1 MSHRIWA
8 AVLIVLE
15 AAAMALLSN
24 MRETAAGAWWDTWVV
39 PLTVS
44 ALAVAAAFRWPAWNP
59 SQATLRRT
67 LALLAVA
74 WGTKYLLAP
83 HQYRFF
89 ALFLFSSLAH
99 ALAQFLL
106 TWQILELW
114 RRPVEVRLPS
124 WFVAVGGVVMI
135 CVADVQITP
144 WQRGGFEWITA
155 AWAVTAALCLGSG
168 HARPHSLPH
177 GRATRLLACALV
189 LVIALGLAIAGGR
202 GLFHV
207 TRNFEGLLRL
217 EDAPP
222 PGMRWS
228 QQKTQR
234 RLSSVP
240 FGRQPGDLS
249 ISLRVYAAESPGYLK
264 IHAFD
269 RFDRS
274 TWNAAAPTG
283 RLGRFDPTP
292 HPLDD
297 NTTPWPVFRTRSEPL
312 TPDRQAEIDSA
323 QVITLWPSRKLASRI
338 PVPVGVLGV
347 QVEASEVAASADGV
361 LVADEL
367 PAGHPCRLLVA
378 SQAATE
384 TDAAPSGSR
393 LLQLPDQ
400 LPAVTRRLATRLFQD
415 CRSDAEKIAAVI
427 RHFQESY
434 GYRFGVSVPPGRD
447 PLEWFLEEQPE
458 AHCEYFATAAAVL
471 LRLGDVPCRYVTGF
485 VVTEYNEFGNHW
497 VARGKDAHAWV
508 EAHDR
513 DRGWILVEATPGA
526 GLPRPASASETNPWW
541 ESLRG
546 DVQRRRVEFESA
558 GWLAVLTMSLEWL
571 ATIPG
576 MLVIVGGSVL
586 AGRFCYRRF
595 RGRSRRR
602 RLRRDPLARRR
613 TRLLARMDHRLA
625 RYALVRAPHETLHQF
640 ASRLGNHAAASWYRH
655 FAVAL
660 YTGTLDRKTLDQLA
674 LQVRSSHH
682 PNLVPQSSH

>member
-24 MRETAAGAWWDTWVV
+24 MPETAAGAWWDTLVV
-39 PLTVS
+39 PIAVS
-44 ALAVAAAFRWPAWNP
+44 ALAVAAVLRWPAWSP
-59 SQATLRRT
+59 SKATVRRT

-106 TWQILELW
+106 TWQLLELW
-114 RRPVEVRLPS
+114 RRPVHVRLPS
-124 WFVAVGGVVMI
+124 WFVAMGGVVMI

-144 WQRGGFEWITA
+144 GQRDSFEWMTA
-155 AWAVTAALCLGSG
+155 AWAVTAALCLGCG

-177 GRATRLLACALV
+177 GRAVRLLACSLV
-189 LVIALGLAIAGGR
+189 LVIAGGLAIAGGR
-202 GLFHV
+202 AVFHV

-217 EDAPP
+217 EDSPP
-222 PGMRWS
+222 PGMRWHH
-228 QQKTQR
+228 QTTQR
-234 RLSSVP
+234 RLGSVP

-249 ISLRVYAAESPGYLK
+249 ISLRVYAAASPGYLK

-269 RFDRS
+269 RFDHS
-274 TWNAAAPTG
+274 TWNTSAPTG
-283 RLGRFDPTP
+283 RLGRFDSPP
-292 HPLDD
+292 DPLDD
-297 NTTPWPVFRTRSEPL
+297 NNAHWPVFRTRSGPL
-312 TPDRQAEIDSA
+312 TRDRQAEIDSA
-323 QVITLWPSRKLASRI
+323 QVITLWPSRQLASRI
-338 PVPVGVLGV
+338 PVPEGVLGV

-378 SQAATE
+378 GQSATNIDE
-384 TDAAPSGSR
+384 APSGSR
-393 LLQLPDQ
+393 LLQLPDH
-400 LPAVTRRLATRLFQD
+400 LPAVTQRLATRLFQD
-415 CRSDAEKIAAVI
+415 CRSDAEKITAVS

-485 VVTEYNEFGNHW
+485 VVTEYNEFGDHW
-497 VARGKDAHAWV
+497 VARSKDAHAWV
-508 EAHDR
+508 EAYDR
-513 DRGWILVEATPGA
+513 NRGWIQVEATPADGV
-526 GLPRPASASETNPWW
+526 PRPASASETNPWW
-541 ESLRG
+541 ESLSG

-558 GWLAVLTMSLEWL
+558 GWLAILTMTLEWL

-586 AGRFCYRRF
+586 FGRFCW
-595 RGRSRRR
+595 R
-602 RLRRDPLARRR
+602 RLRRRSPRKRQRLDPLARRR
-613 TRLLARMDHRLA
+613 TRLLARMDRRLA
-625 RYALVRAPHETLHQF
+625 RHALVRAPNETLHQF
-640 ASRLGNHAAASWYRH
+640 ALRLGSHAASDWYRH

-660 YTGTLDRKTLDQLA
+660 YTGSLDRNTLDQLA
-674 LQVRSSHH
+674 QQMRLPPELA
-682 PNLVPQSSH
+682 PNPRPLA